1 MCINEMKSINKCKTM
16 QIIIKYRNLSE
27 IGVDNLINLK
37 VKVFTNH

>member
-27 IGVDNLINLK
+27 IGLDNKSKSESI
-37 VKVFTNH
+37 H